1 MGRALAIAV
10 CALVLLCAPAAAD
23 PRPQF
28 DNFCTPAIPG
38 LEELSGMAAIGDKYY
53 ALGDSGTDDKLAVL
67 DGNCGLVRW
76 LNVPVDPY
84 DTEDVAAF
92 EGQLWLSD
100 TGDNLRRRDTVSLT
114 SMSPDDGSGELHRLT
129 YPDGKHDAEAL
140 LIEPAGRPLIVTKEF
155 SGPAGIYVPTGDT
168 RITDLPSPGPAPLQR
183 VGQVDLRKPTATG
196 QTGPSPLVTGGAVSA
211 DGTVIALRTYS
222 DVFLFAVPGGDF
234 VKALTTGTPVV
245 VTPRP
250 QPQGESVTF
259 TPAGDLLVG
268 SETGGDGKP
277 FPPLQ
282 ILRGATALVAPVAA
296 PHERE
301 IDTGPHT
308 WIWVAGVGSAV
319 VIGGV
324 VGAFALR
331 RRRKL

>member
-1 MGRALAIAV
+1 MV
-10 CALVLLCAPAAAD
+10 
-23 PRPQF
+23 
-28 DNFCTPAIPG
+28 
-38 LEELSGMAAIGDKYY
+38 AIGDKYY

-67 DGNCGLVRW
+67 DGNCGLLRW

-84 DTEDVAAF
+84 DTEDVATYD
-92 EGQLWLSD
+92 EQLWLSD

-114 SMSPDDGSGELHRLT
+114 RMSPDDGSGELHRLT

-140 LIEPAGRPLIVTKEF
+140 LIEPGGRPLIVTKEF

-183 VGQVDLRKPTATG
+183 VGQVDLRKPTASG

-211 DGTVIALRTYS
+211 DGTVVALRTYS
-222 DVFLFAVPGGDF
+222 DVYLFAVPDGDF
-234 VKALTTGTPVV
+234 VEALTTGKPVV
-245 VTPRP
+245 VTPRS

-259 TPAGDLLVG
+259 TPTGDLLVG

-296 PHERE
+296 AHDAET
-301 IDTGPHT
+301 DTGPGT
-308 WIWVAGVGSAV
+308 RWLAVAAVSVV
-319 VIGGV
+319 VIGGLI
-324 VGAFALR
+324 GATLLR